1 MDINKLAEKLSKLNT
16 TKGEFTDLWFK
27 PSEEEQRIRI
37 LPYPHQ
43 NDPFI
48 EVYFHY
54 NIGNSKS
61 LVCPRAMEGRACPI
75 CDLAEEIKA
84 KGGDDN
90 YKIFQDYKAKMR
102 TYVPVLVR
110 GKEEEGVKLWGFGI
124 NIYKE
129 LGGYMVDPDWG
140 NIADVTEGHDISVRM
155 IPVGKPGNDTRYP
168 KTVMKL
174 KPKKTPLGVDLDEI
188 PNYIENGVF
197 PIKEY
202 AELVDVLR
210 AITDVD
216 EDDDLDDDDFTGNSS
231 GDLSSK
237 LDSLLDD

>member
-1 MDINKLAEKLSKLNT
+1 MDINKLAEKLAKLNST
-16 TKGEFTDLWFK
+16 RNEFADIWFK

-37 LPYPHQ
+37 IPYPHQ

-54 NIGNSKS
+54 NIGNAKS
-61 LVCPRAMEGRACPI
+61 LVCPREMEGKSCPI
-75 CDLAEEIKA
+75 CDLADEIKN

-90 YKIFQDYKAKMR
+90 YKLFLDYKAKMR
-102 TYVPVLVR
+102 VYVPVIVR
-110 GKEEEGVKLWGFGI
+110 GKEEDGVKLWGFGV

-140 NIADVTEGHDISVRM
+140 NIADPVQGHDISVRM
-155 IPVGKPGNDTRYP
+155 IPVGKPGNDTKYP

-174 KPKKTPLGVDLDEI
+174 KPNKTQLGVDLEDI
-188 PNYIENGVF
+188 PNYLETAIF
-197 PIKEY
+197 QSKEY
-202 AELVDVLR
+202 SELVDILR
-210 AITDVD
+210 QITDYD
-216 EDDDLDDDDFTGNSS
+216 GDDDLDDDDFVSKS
-231 GDLSSK
+231 DDLSSK